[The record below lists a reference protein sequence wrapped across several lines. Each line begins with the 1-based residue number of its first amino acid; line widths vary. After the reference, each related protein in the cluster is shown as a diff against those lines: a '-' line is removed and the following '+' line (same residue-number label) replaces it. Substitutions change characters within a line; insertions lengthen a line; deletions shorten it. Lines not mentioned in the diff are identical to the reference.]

1 MDTEQI
7 LFQQPPKV
15 LTVFVAD
22 TADTIPP
29 TIRAMVTK
37 SEIGRSISS
46 MEQSRFDCVS
56 ARHQHETA
64 SQPDI
69 WSENKPTVA
78 KK

>member
-1 MDTEQI
+1 MLI
-7 LFQQPPKV
+7 
-15 LTVFVAD
+15 VFVAD

-37 SEIGRSISS
+37 SEIGRS
-46 MEQSRFDCVS
+46 V
-56 ARHQHETA
+56 QHETA

-69 WSENKPTVA
+69 WSENKPTVD